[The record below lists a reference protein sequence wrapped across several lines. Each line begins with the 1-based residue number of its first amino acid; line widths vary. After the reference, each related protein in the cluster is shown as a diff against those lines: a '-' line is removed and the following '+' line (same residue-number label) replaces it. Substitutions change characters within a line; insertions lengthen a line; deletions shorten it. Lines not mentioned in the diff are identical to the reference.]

1 MSELNVDTINE
12 QTAANGV
19 TIDGVLIKDGQVDGV
34 DVSTL
39 SVDSND
45 LVLIDT
51 YSLTSSD
58 SDVATITMDQ
68 VFSSAYDVYDIHF
81 LNATSDTGT
90 NRLHMTMRT
99 GSSGSEADYTSANY
113 VYQAMFHRTN
123 VSDSSGDPSA
133 SGHEGF
139 SDTAWKS
146 GNNVY
151 TAATS
156 AGLNMNITISN
167 AYLGNSG
174 DTTNTRTSMRYFSE
188 FYSTTE
194 MQQRWGSGVI
204 ATSTSYGP
212 FTGIK
217 FSLSAN
223 NFNTADIR
231 IYGYKNS

>member
-39 SVDSND
+39 SADTND
-45 LVLIDT
+45 VVLLGT

-68 VFSSAYDVYDIHF
+68 VFSSAYDVYDIHL
-81 LNATSDTGT
+81 LNFTCDTGT
-90 NRLHMTMRT
+90 NRLHLNMRT
-99 GSSGSEADYTSANY
+99 GASGSESDYTTGNY
-113 VYQAMFHRTN
+113 SHGAMFHRTN
-123 VSDSSGDPSA
+123 ISDSSGDPSA

-139 SDTAWKS
+139 SDSKWANL
-146 GNNVY
+146 NNIY
-151 TAATS
+151 PASTS
-156 AGLNMNITISN
+156 AGMNGVITITN
-167 AYLGNSG
+167 AYLGNTG
-174 DTTNTRTSMRYFSE
+174 DTTNSRTSMRYFSE
-188 FYSTTE
+188 FITTTE
-194 MQQRWGSGVI
+194 IQQRWGAGLIDS
-204 ATSTSYGP
+204 SSSYGP
-212 FTGIK
+212 FTGFK
-217 FSLSAN
+217 LSMAAN